1 VVHLASCATGNS
13 RPSYISRIIFVR
25 LGEDSYRR
33 KPSACARRAAISLIG
48 EAMNKVNIGIIGTG
62 WCGGIRAEAC
72 AASPYVSE
80 LHIAEIKE
88 ERLKEVAQKTRPAT
102 ATTDYRKL
110 LENKNINSIII
121 SATPET
127 THYPMARESLLAG
140 KHVFLE
146 KPIALELSEADELI
160 SLAREKSLLFTIGY
174 SQRFNPKFAYV
185 KRSIEDGTV
194 GQPVSALV
202 SRHIT
207 RNLGNKIGGRIKLSP
222 AAMEATHDIDFILWC
237 FAPRKPIRVYAQQVN
252 KIMRPTHNVPD
263 CVWIVVTLD
272 DGCVFTIGAGWVLP
286 PAYPNFS
293 STWIEMV
300 GTEGAIMVDDTHRD
314 VSLNTM
320 KRGIEFPISTMP
332 GEKVAHV
339 YAGPMEAETIHFLE
353 CVAMGRQPL
362 VTAEHARMVMQ
373 VYQAADISAEEGRP
387 VDILPEGLRADWQ
400 AGAGDSAASRR
411 APVIS

>member
-1 VVHLASCATGNS
+1 MKQVS
-13 RPSYISRIIFVR
+13 
-25 LGEDSYRR
+25 
-33 KPSACARRAAISLIG
+33 
-48 EAMNKVNIGIIGTG
+48 IGIIGTG
-62 WCGGIRAEAC
+62 WCGGIRAETC
-72 AASPYVSE
+72 AASPYVSA
-80 LHIAEIKE
+80 LHLAEIKP
-88 ERLKEVAQKTRPAT
+88 ERLKEVAGTTKPAT
-102 ATTDYRKL
+102 ATGDYRTL
-110 LENKNINSIII
+110 LNNSSIDGIII

-127 THYPMARESLLAG
+127 THYPMAKESLLSG

-160 SLAREKSLLFTIGY
+160 ALAGSKNLLFTIGY

-185 KRSIEDGTV
+185 KRSIDDGTI

-222 AAMEATHDIDFILWC
+222 AAMEATHDIDFVLWC
-237 FAPRKPIRVYAQQVN
+237 FAPRRPVRVYAQEVR
-252 KIMRPTHNVPD
+252 KIMQSTHNVPD

-293 STWIEMV
+293 STWIEVV
-300 GTEGAIMVDDTHRD
+300 GTEGSIMVDDTHRD

-320 KRGIEFPISTMP
+320 KRGIEFPLSTMP

-353 CVAMGRQPL
+353 CLAKGKPPL

-373 VYQAADISAEEGRP
+373 VYQAADQSAESGVPIEIPPLERVSQP
-387 VDILPEGLRADWQ
+387 LTAMQTDSIKSATAD
-400 AGAGDSAASRR
+400 RT
-411 APVIS
+411 

>member
-1 VVHLASCATGNS
+1 M
-13 RPSYISRIIFVR
+13 R
-25 LGEDSYRR
+25 
-33 KPSACARRAAISLIG
+33 
-48 EAMNKVNIGIIGTG
+48 KVNSGIIGTG
-62 WCGGIRAEAC
+62 WCGGIRAETC

-88 ERLKEVAQKTRPAT
+88 ARLKEVAEKTNPVT
-102 ATTDYRKL
+102 ATTDYRAL
-110 LENKNINSIII
+110 LQNNNINAIIV

-127 THYPMARESLLAG
+127 LHYPMAKETLLAG
-140 KHVFLE
+140 KHLLLE
-146 KPIALELSEADELI
+146 KPISLTLAEADELI
-160 SLAREKSLLFTIGY
+160 DLARSKSLLFTIGY

-185 KRSIEDGTV
+185 KRSIDDGTI
-194 GQPVSALV
+194 GQAVSALV

-222 AAMEATHDIDFILWC
+222 AAMEATHDIDFVLWC
-237 FAPRKPIRVYAQQVN
+237 FAPRRPVRVYAQEVR
-252 KIMRPTHNVPD
+252 KIMQATHNVPD
-263 CVWIVVTLD
+263 CVWIIVTLD

-300 GTEGAIMVDDTHRD
+300 GTEGSIMVDDTHRD

-353 CVAMGRQPL
+353 CVAKGRQPL
-362 VTAEHARMVMQ
+362 VTPEHARMVMQ
-373 VYQAADISAEEGRP
+373 VYQAADQSAEEGRP
-387 VDILPEGLRADWQ
+387 IEITPADRSSEPPPSQQ
-400 AGAGDSAASRR
+400 ADSIKNATADRT
-411 APVIS
+411 

>member
-1 VVHLASCATGNS
+1 MTK
-13 RPSYISRIIFVR
+13 IS
-25 LGEDSYRR
+25 
-33 KPSACARRAAISLIG
+33 
-48 EAMNKVNIGIIGTG
+48 IGIIGTG

-72 AASPYVSE
+72 AASPYVSD

-88 ERLKEVAQKTRPAT
+88 DRLKEVADKTKPAT
-102 ATTDYRKL
+102 ATTDYQKL
-110 LENKNINSIII
+110 LANKSIDAIII

-127 THYPMARESLLAG
+127 THYPMAKERLRAG
-140 KHVFLE
+140 KHVLLE

-160 SLAREKSLLFTIGY
+160 ALAREKSLWFTIGY

-185 KRSIEDGTV
+185 KRSIDEGTI

-207 RNLGNKIGGRIKLSP
+207 RNLGRKIGGRIKLSP
-222 AAMEATHDIDFILWC
+222 AAMEATHDIDFVLWC
-237 FAPRKPIRVYAQQVN
+237 FAPRRPVRVYCQQVR
-252 KIMRPTHNVPD
+252 KIMQPTHNVPD
-263 CVWIVVTLD
+263 CAWIVVTLD

-314 VSLNTM
+314 VSVNTM

-332 GEKVAHV
+332 GEKVGHV

-353 CVAMGRQPL
+353 CVAKGQQPL
-362 VTAEHARMVMQ
+362 VTPEHARMVMQ
-373 VYQAADISAEEGRP
+373 VYQAADKSAESGCP
-387 VDILPEGLRADWQ
+387 VGLPPTEIASAEPPQRQAKSIKKAMAD
-400 AGAGDSAASRR
+400 RT
-411 APVIS
+411 

>member
-1 VVHLASCATGNS
+1 MKEVSV
-13 RPSYISRIIFVR
+13 
-25 LGEDSYRR
+25 
-33 KPSACARRAAISLIG
+33 
-48 EAMNKVNIGIIGTG
+48 GIIGTG

-72 AASPYVSE
+72 AASPFVRE
-80 LHIAEIKE
+80 LHIAEIRE
-88 ERLKEVAQKTRPAT
+88 DRLKEVAEQTKPAT

-110 LENKNINSIII
+110 IENKSIDAII
-121 SATPET
+121 VSATPET
-127 THYPMARESLLAG
+127 THYPMAKESLEAG

-160 SLAREKSLLFTIGY
+160 GLAREKNLSFTIGY

-185 KRSIEDGTV
+185 KRSIEDGTI

-252 KIMRPTHNVPD
+252 KIMKQTHNVPD

-320 KRGIEFPISTMP
+320 KRGIELPISTMP
-332 GEKVAHV
+332 GATVGHV
-339 YAGPMEAETIHFLE
+339 YAGPTRAAANNSRE
-353 CVAMGRQPL
+353 CVAKGRQPL
-362 VTAEHARMVMQ
+362 VTPEHARMVMQ
-373 VYQAADISAEEGRP
+373 VYQAADLSAEEGRP
-387 VDILPEGLRADWQ
+387 VDILRDGLPSDWQ
-400 AGAGDSAASRR
+400 GGAVDRATAGR
-411 APVIS
+411 APAIS

>member
-1 VVHLASCATGNS
+1 
-13 RPSYISRIIFVR
+13 
-25 LGEDSYRR
+25 
-33 KPSACARRAAISLIG
+33 
-48 EAMNKVNIGIIGTG
+48 MNNFKKVNVGIIGTG

-88 ERLKEVAQKTRPAT
+88 ERLKEVAQKTKPAT
-102 ATTDYRKL
+102 ATTDYRTL

-127 THYPMARESLLAG
+127 THYPMAKESLLAG

-160 SLAREKSLLFTIGY
+160 SLARSKSLLFTIGY

-185 KRSIEDGTV
+185 KRSIDDGTI

-222 AAMEATHDIDFILWC
+222 AAMEATHDIDFVLWC
-237 FAPRKPIRVYAQQVN
+237 FAPRKPIRVYAQMVN
-252 KIMRPTHNVPD
+252 KIMKPTHNVPD
-263 CVWIVVTLD
+263 CAWIVVTLD
-272 DGCVFTIGAGWVLP
+272 DGSVFTIGAGWVLP

-314 VSLNTM
+314 VCLNTM

-353 CVAMGRQPL
+353 CVATGRQPL

-373 VYQAADISAEEGRP
+373 VYQAADLSAEEGRP
-387 VDILPEGLRADWQ
+387 VDIAAEEPAADRQ
-400 AGAGDSAASRR
+400 AGTIGRATPER
-411 APVIS
+411 APAIS